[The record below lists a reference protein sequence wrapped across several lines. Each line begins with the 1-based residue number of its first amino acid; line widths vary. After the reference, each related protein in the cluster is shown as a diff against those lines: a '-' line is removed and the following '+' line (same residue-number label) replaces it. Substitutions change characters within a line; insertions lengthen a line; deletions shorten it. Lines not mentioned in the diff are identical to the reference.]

1 MLYGKNI
8 GFNDAQSDPPI
19 IGLFGGYNGEEGQ
32 EEGEEVLTDNRHI
45 WLARGMWRGSDPKR
59 VGATPALFIF

>member
-19 IGLFGGYNGEEGQ
+19 IGLSGGYNGEEGQ

-45 WLARGMWRGSDPKR
+45 RLARGMRRGRIQKR